1 MSAVAAYPQIIKNAV
16 LTPQKNTATIYGARF
31 FIRGRPW
38 VIAVDDYIYM
48 QNAVG
53 GTGADPDPSNNN
65 HLIA

>member
-1 MSAVAAYPQIIKNAV
+1 M
-16 LTPQKNTATIYGARF
+16 TPQKNTATIYGARF

-65 HLIA
+65 PLFA